1 MTASQRK
8 GSRPEETAA
17 RLENTIPADA
27 PASAEA
33 FAPPDAV
40 LSVTPRADT
49 SAPLPEKTVPSGVP
63 HPADAL
69 LSVAPRADIPAEES
83 LARAAGALTGAGLSP
98 EETAARLFLPPEEV
112 LRLLRLPAAGA
123 AYRARLSAVTL
134 AGYARAVHRLI
145 ALMDDENAAAA
156 QKAVHEVIARFE
168 PAADADA
175 ETVVRLI
182 RDFAEEDGDG

>member
-27 PASAEA
+27 AASAEA
-33 FAPPDAV
+33 FASPDA
-40 LSVTPRADT
+40 LPPVT
-49 SAPLPEKTVPSGVP
+49 
-63 HPADAL
+63 
-69 LSVAPRADIPAEES
+69 PRADIPAEES

-98 EETAARLFLPPEEV
+98 EETAARLSLPPEEV

-134 AGYARAVHRLI
+134 AGDARAVHRLI